1 MSNFLQLKK
10 KNATTFGG
18 MSGGVSSDGLSLLDL
33 MAEKAGGDDEVTT
46 GYDFNVVLKIVF
58 ILQ

>member
-1 MSNFLQLKK
+1 M
-10 KNATTFGG
+10 ATTFGG
-18 MSGGVSSDGLSLLDL
+18 MSGGVSSAWLSLLDA

-46 GYDFNVVLKIVF
+46 GYNFKVVLKIVF